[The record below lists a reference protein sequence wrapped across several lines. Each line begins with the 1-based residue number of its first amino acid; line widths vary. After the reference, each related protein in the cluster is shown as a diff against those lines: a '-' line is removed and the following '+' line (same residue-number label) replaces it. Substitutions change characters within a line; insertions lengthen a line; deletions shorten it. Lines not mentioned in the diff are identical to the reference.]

1 MAKKL
6 KALAEGREGKV
17 DLNQLTKTIR
27 DSAQQIWLAGLGAF
41 SKAQDEGGKVFE
53 ALVKEGVNLQRR
65 TRAATEERIG
75 SVGEKMTRAA
85 GDLSKQATQ
94 SWDRLEQVFEDRVS
108 RALTRLGVPTSRE
121 IGDLVARVDALNEA
135 VQSLTG
141 GGAAKRAARRS
152 GAAGTAGSEE
162 AAPAGA
168 AKSAGRAPKA
178 AAKSSAG
185 AAKTSADSAKT
196 TGNTTKTSSGASKTS
211 AVAAKTSASAAAKTP
226 ASAARAPVRSAR
238 TAAKTAAGDGKAAA

>member
-6 KALAEGREGKV
+6 KKLAESKEARS

-41 SKAQDEGGKVFE
+41 AKAQDEGGKVFDT
-53 ALVKEGVNLQRR
+53 LVKEGLNLQRR

-85 GDLSKQATQ
+85 GDLSKQATH

-121 IGDLVARVDALNEA
+121 IGDLVARVDVLNEA

-141 GGAAKRAARRS
+141 GTVKRAARKS
-152 GAAGTAGSEE
+152 S
-162 AAPAGA
+162 A
-168 AKSAGRAPKA
+168 AKSATPRASA
-178 AAKSSAG
+178 RAAKSAAQ
-185 AAKTSADSAKT
+185 AAKAPARRTRAA
-196 TGNTTKTSSGASKTS
+196 TK
-211 AVAAKTSASAAAKTP
+211 AAT
-226 ASAARAPVRSAR
+226 
-238 TAAKTAAGDGKAAA
+238 GDGKAAA

>member
-6 KALAEGREGKV
+6 KKLAEGREAGSE
-17 DLNQLTKTIR
+17 LNQLAKTIR

-41 SKAQDEGGKVFE
+41 AKAQDEGGKVFD
-53 ALVKEGVNLQRR
+53 ALVKEGLNLQRR

-85 GDLSKQATQ
+85 GDLSKQATH

-121 IGDLVARVDALNEA
+121 IGELVARVDALNEA

-141 GGAAKRAARRS
+141 GAVKRAARKS
-152 GAAGTAGSEE
+152 GAGRSTGARKGGG
-162 AAPAGA
+162 AGA
-168 AKSAGRAPKA
+168 ASRSPAR
-178 AAKSSAG
+178 AAKAP
-185 AAKTSADSAKT
+185 ARR
-196 TGNTTKTSSGASKTS
+196 
-211 AVAAKTSASAAAKTP
+211 ASAAKA
-226 ASAARAPVRSAR
+226 
-238 TAAKTAAGDGKAAA
+238 AAGDGKATA

>member
-6 KALAEGREGKV
+6 KALAEGKEARS
-17 DLNQLTKTIR
+17 DLNQLAKTIR
-27 DSAQQIWLAGLGAF
+27 DSTQQIWLAGLGAF
-41 SKAQDEGGKVFE
+41 AKAQGEGGKVFDT
-53 ALVKEGVNLQRR
+53 LVKEGLNLQRR

-121 IGDLVARVDALNEA
+121 IGDLVARVDALSEA

-141 GGAAKRAARRS
+141 GTVKRAARKAS
-152 GAAGTAGSEE
+152 
-162 AAPAGA
+162 A
-168 AKSAGRAPKA
+168 AKSATTGANARAAKSAAQAAKAPARRSRA
-178 AAKSSAG
+178 AAKS
-185 AAKTSADSAKT
+185 
-196 TGNTTKTSSGASKTS
+196 
-211 AVAAKTSASAAAKTP
+211 
-226 ASAARAPVRSAR
+226 
-238 TAAKTAAGDGKAAA
+238 AAGDGKAAA

>member
-6 KALAEGREGKV
+6 KALAEGKEGKA

-41 SKAQDEGGKVFE
+41 SKAQDEGGRVFE
-53 ALVKEGVNLQRR
+53 TLVKEGLNLQRR
-65 TRAATEERIG
+65 TRAVTEERIG

-121 IGDLVARVDALNEA
+121 IGELVARVEALNET
-135 VQSLTG
+135 VGSLMG
-141 GGAAKRAARRS
+141 GRGKPAARKPGAAKKRSAR
-152 GAAGTAGSEE
+152 
-162 AAPAGA
+162 
-168 AKSAGRAPKA
+168 
-178 AAKSSAG
+178 
-185 AAKTSADSAKT
+185 TSAAS
-196 TGNTTKTSSGASKTS
+196 GGTK
-211 AVAAKTSASAAAKTP
+211 
-226 ASAARAPVRSAR
+226 SAARAAKAPTRRAR
-238 TAAKTAAGDGKAAA
+238 TAAKSADGKATA

>member
-1 MAKKL
+1 M
-6 KALAEGREGKV
+6 
-17 DLNQLTKTIR
+17 NQLAKTIR

-41 SKAQDEGGKVFE
+41 AKAQGEGGKVFDT
-53 ALVKEGVNLQRR
+53 LVKEGLNLQRR

-121 IGDLVARVDALNEA
+121 IGDLVARVDALSEA

-141 GGAAKRAARRS
+141 GTVKRAARKASASRE
-152 GAAGTAGSEE
+152 ATPGTNAR
-162 AAPAGA
+162 A
-168 AKSAGRAPKA
+168 AKSAAPA
-178 AAKSSAG
+178 P
-185 AAKTSADSAKT
+185 AAKTASAT
-196 TGNTTKTSSGASKTS
+196 P
-211 AVAAKTSASAAAKTP
+211 AAKAPARRTRAAAKT
-226 ASAARAPVRSAR
+226 AS
-238 TAAKTAAGDGKAAA
+238 GDGMAAA

>member
-6 KALAEGREGKV
+6 KALAEGKEARS
-17 DLNQLTKTIR
+17 DLNQLAKTIR

-41 SKAQDEGGKVFE
+41 AKAQGEGGKVFDT
-53 ALVKEGVNLQRR
+53 LVKEGLNLQRR

-121 IGDLVARVDALNEA
+121 IGDLVSRVDALSEA

-141 GGAAKRAARRS
+141 GTVKRAARKASASR
-152 GAAGTAGSEE
+152 AATPGTNAR
-162 AAPAGA
+162 A
-168 AKSAGRAPKA
+168 AKSAAPA
-178 AAKSSAG
+178 P
-185 AAKTSADSAKT
+185 AAKTAKT
-196 TGNTTKTSSGASKTS
+196 AS
-211 AVAAKTSASAAAKTP
+211 AAPAAKAPARRTRAAAKT
-226 ASAARAPVRSAR
+226 AS
-238 TAAKTAAGDGKAAA
+238 GDGKAAA

>member
-6 KALAEGREGKV
+6 KALAEGKEARS
-17 DLNQLTKTIR
+17 DLNQLAKTIR
-27 DSAQQIWLAGLGAF
+27 DSTQQIWLAGLGAF
-41 SKAQDEGGKVFE
+41 AKAQGEGGKVFDT
-53 ALVKEGVNLQRR
+53 LVKEGLNLQRR

-121 IGDLVARVDALNEA
+121 IGDLVARVDALSEA

-141 GGAAKRAARRS
+141 GTVKRAARKASAARS
-152 GAAGTAGSEE
+152 ATPGANAR
-162 AAPAGA
+162 A
-168 AKSAGRAPKA
+168 AKSGAQAAKAPARRSRA
-178 AAKSSAG
+178 AAKS
-185 AAKTSADSAKT
+185 
-196 TGNTTKTSSGASKTS
+196 
-211 AVAAKTSASAAAKTP
+211 
-226 ASAARAPVRSAR
+226 
-238 TAAKTAAGDGKAAA
+238 AGDGKAAA

>member
-6 KALAEGREGKV
+6 KKLAEGKDARS
-17 DLNQLTKTIR
+17 DLNQLTRTIR

-41 SKAQDEGGKVFE
+41 AKAQDEGGRVFDT
-53 ALVKEGVNLQRR
+53 LVKEGLTLQRR

-85 GDLSKQATQ
+85 GEMSKQATQ

-121 IGDLVARVDALNEA
+121 IGDLVGRVDALSEA

-141 GGAAKRAARRS
+141 GTLKRAAR
-152 GAAGTAGSEE
+152 
-162 AAPAGA
+162 
-168 AKSAGRAPKA
+168 KSS
-178 AAKSSAG
+178 AAKSSAAKSITPRASTR
-185 AAKTSADSAKT
+185 AAKSAT
-196 TGNTTKTSSGASKTS
+196 Q
-211 AVAAKTSASAAAKTP
+211 AAKAPARRPRAAAK
-226 ASAARAPVRSAR
+226 AAVGDGK
-238 TAAKTAAGDGKAAA
+238 AAGGDGKAAA

>member
-6 KALAEGREGKV
+6 KALAEGKEARS
-17 DLNQLTKTIR
+17 DLNQLAKTIR

-41 SKAQDEGGKVFE
+41 AKAQGEGGKVFDT
-53 ALVKEGVNLQRR
+53 LVKEGLNLQRR

-121 IGDLVARVDALNEA
+121 IDDLVARVDALSEA

-141 GGAAKRAARRS
+141 GTVKRAARKAS
-152 GAAGTAGSEE
+152 AAKSATPGANARAAKS
-162 AAPAGA
+162 AAQAAKAPARRSRAA
-168 AKSAGRAPKA
+168 AKSAG
-178 AAKSSAG
+178 
-185 AAKTSADSAKT
+185 
-196 TGNTTKTSSGASKTS
+196 
-211 AVAAKTSASAAAKTP
+211 
-226 ASAARAPVRSAR
+226 
-238 TAAKTAAGDGKAAA
+238 DGKASA

>member
-6 KALAEGREGKV
+6 KALAEGKEARS
-17 DLNQLTKTIR
+17 DLNQLAKTIR
-27 DSAQQIWLAGLGAF
+27 DSTQQIWLAGLGAF
-41 SKAQDEGGKVFE
+41 AKAQGEGGKVFDT
-53 ALVKEGVNLQRR
+53 LVKEGLNLQRR

-121 IGDLVARVDALNEA
+121 IGDLVARVDALSEA

-141 GGAAKRAARRS
+141 GTVKRAARKASAARSATPGANARAAKS
-152 GAAGTAGSEE
+152 GAQAAK
-162 AAPAGA
+162 APARRSRAA
-168 AKSAGRAPKA
+168 AKSAG
-178 AAKSSAG
+178 
-185 AAKTSADSAKT
+185 
-196 TGNTTKTSSGASKTS
+196 
-211 AVAAKTSASAAAKTP
+211 
-226 ASAARAPVRSAR
+226 
-238 TAAKTAAGDGKAAA
+238 DGKASA

>member
-6 KALAEGREGKV
+6 KALAEGRESKV

-152 GAAGTAGSEE
+152 SAAGTAGSEA
-162 AAPAGA
+162 AAPAGT
-168 AKSAGRAPKA
+168 AKSAGRAAKA

-185 AAKTSADSAKT
+185 AAKTSR
-196 TGNTTKTSSGASKTS
+196 G
-211 AVAAKTSASAAAKTP
+211 AAAKTP
-226 ASAARAPVRSAR
+226 ASAARAHARSAR
-238 TAAKTAAGDGKAAA
+238 TAAKTVAGDGKAAA

>member
-6 KALAEGREGKV
+6 KALAEGKEARS
-17 DLNQLTKTIR
+17 DLNQLAKTIR

-41 SKAQDEGGKVFE
+41 AKAQGEGGKVFDT
-53 ALVKEGVNLQRR
+53 LVKEGLNLQRR

-121 IGDLVARVDALNEA
+121 IGDLVARVDALSEA

-141 GGAAKRAARRS
+141 GTVKRAARKASASRE
-152 GAAGTAGSEE
+152 ATPGTNAR
-162 AAPAGA
+162 A
-168 AKSAGRAPKA
+168 AKSAAPA
-178 AAKSSAG
+178 P
-185 AAKTSADSAKT
+185 AAKTASAAP
-196 TGNTTKTSSGASKTS
+196 
-211 AVAAKTSASAAAKTP
+211 AAKAPARRTRAAAKT
-226 ASAARAPVRSAR
+226 AS
-238 TAAKTAAGDGKAAA
+238 GDGKAAA

>member
-6 KALAEGREGKV
+6 KALAEGKEARS
-17 DLNQLTKTIR
+17 DLNQLAKTIR

-41 SKAQDEGGKVFE
+41 AKAQGEGGKVFDT
-53 ALVKEGVNLQRR
+53 LVKEGLNLQRR

-121 IGDLVARVDALNEA
+121 IDDLVARVDALSEA

-141 GGAAKRAARRS
+141 GTVKRAARKAS
-152 GAAGTAGSEE
+152 
-162 AAPAGA
+162 A
-168 AKSAGRAPKA
+168 AKSATPGANARAAKSAAQAAKAPARRSRA
-178 AAKSSAG
+178 AAKS
-185 AAKTSADSAKT
+185 
-196 TGNTTKTSSGASKTS
+196 
-211 AVAAKTSASAAAKTP
+211 
-226 ASAARAPVRSAR
+226 
-238 TAAKTAAGDGKAAA
+238 AGDGKAAA

>member
-6 KALAEGREGKV
+6 KALAEGKEAKS
-17 DLNQLTKTIR
+17 DLNQLAKTIR

-41 SKAQDEGGKVFE
+41 AKAQGEGGKVFDT
-53 ALVKEGVNLQRR
+53 LVKEGLNLQRR

-121 IGDLVARVDALNEA
+121 IGDLVARVDALSEA

-141 GGAAKRAARRS
+141 GTVKRAARKANASR
-152 GAAGTAGSEE
+152 AATPGTNAR
-162 AAPAGA
+162 A
-168 AKSAGRAPKA
+168 AKSAAPAAKA
-178 AAKSSAG
+178 AKAASAAP
-185 AAKTSADSAKT
+185 AAKAPARRTR
-196 TGNTTKTSSGASKTS
+196 
-211 AVAAKTSASAAAKTP
+211 AAAKT
-226 ASAARAPVRSAR
+226 AS
-238 TAAKTAAGDGKAAA
+238 GDGKAAA

>member
-6 KALAEGREGKV
+6 KALAEGKEARS
-17 DLNQLTKTIR
+17 DLNQLAKTIR
-27 DSAQQIWLAGLGAF
+27 DSTQQIWLAGLGAF
-41 SKAQDEGGKVFE
+41 AKAQGEGGKVFDT
-53 ALVKEGVNLQRR
+53 LVKEGLNLQRR

-121 IGDLVARVDALNEA
+121 IGDLVARVDALSEA

-141 GGAAKRAARRS
+141 GTVKRAARKASAAKSATPGANARAAKS
-152 GAAGTAGSEE
+152 GAQAAK
-162 AAPAGA
+162 APARRSRAA
-168 AKSAGRAPKA
+168 AKSAG
-178 AAKSSAG
+178 
-185 AAKTSADSAKT
+185 
-196 TGNTTKTSSGASKTS
+196 
-211 AVAAKTSASAAAKTP
+211 
-226 ASAARAPVRSAR
+226 
-238 TAAKTAAGDGKAAA
+238 DGKASA

>member
-6 KALAEGREGKV
+6 KALAEGKEARS
-17 DLNQLTKTIR
+17 DLNQLAKTIR

-41 SKAQDEGGKVFE
+41 AKAQGEGGKVFDT
-53 ALVKEGVNLQRR
+53 LVKEGLNLQRR

-121 IGDLVARVDALNEA
+121 IGDLVARVDALSEA

-141 GGAAKRAARRS
+141 GTVKRAARKAS
-152 GAAGTAGSEE
+152 
-162 AAPAGA
+162 A
-168 AKSAGRAPKA
+168 AKSATPGANARAAKSGAQAAKAPARRSRA
-178 AAKSSAG
+178 AAKS
-185 AAKTSADSAKT
+185 
-196 TGNTTKTSSGASKTS
+196 
-211 AVAAKTSASAAAKTP
+211 
-226 ASAARAPVRSAR
+226 
-238 TAAKTAAGDGKAAA
+238 AGDGKAAA

>member
-6 KALAEGREGKV
+6 KALAEGKEARS
-17 DLNQLTKTIR
+17 DLNQLAKTIR
-27 DSAQQIWLAGLGAF
+27 DSTQQIWLAGLGAF
-41 SKAQDEGGKVFE
+41 AKAQGEGGKVFDT
-53 ALVKEGVNLQRR
+53 LVKEGLNLQRR

-121 IGDLVARVDALNEA
+121 IGDLVARVDALSEA

-141 GGAAKRAARRS
+141 GTVKRAARKASAARS
-152 GAAGTAGSEE
+152 ATPGANAR
-162 AAPAGA
+162 A
-168 AKSAGRAPKA
+168 AKSATQAAKAPARRSRA
-178 AAKSSAG
+178 AAKS
-185 AAKTSADSAKT
+185 
-196 TGNTTKTSSGASKTS
+196 
-211 AVAAKTSASAAAKTP
+211 
-226 ASAARAPVRSAR
+226 
-238 TAAKTAAGDGKAAA
+238 AAGDGKAAA